1 MSANLMALMAAKGIN
16 YNAMG
21 GGDKGI
27 PEITSNMVAGACA
40 GMEDIPYLLIRVK
53 YSNDHTVINELT
65 KLVSE
70 RFNYQSDEGKQ
81 VMKAAIYEVVSDN
94 ICKFCNGTG
103 VTRRGKCKSCAA
115 TGHKYPTVKEI
126 ADLTGIPQTTFYRK
140 WKKVYQE
147 AVEVLHKDVEL
158 GIKHLS
164 GKLFH

>member
-27 PEITSNMVAGACA
+27 PQVTSDLVAGACA
-40 GMEDIPYLLIRVK
+40 GLENIPYLLIRIK
-53 YSNDHTVINELT
+53 YSNDHTVMADLIE
-65 KLVSE
+65 LVSQ
-70 RFNYQSDEGKQ
+70 RFNYKSKEAKQ

-94 ICKFCNGTG
+94 ICQFCNGTG
-103 VTRRGKCKSCAA
+103 VNRRSKCKSCVA

-140 WKKVYQE
+140 WKKVYQSTVD
-147 AVEVLHKDVEL
+147 ALQKDVER
-158 GIKHLS
+158 GVKHVS